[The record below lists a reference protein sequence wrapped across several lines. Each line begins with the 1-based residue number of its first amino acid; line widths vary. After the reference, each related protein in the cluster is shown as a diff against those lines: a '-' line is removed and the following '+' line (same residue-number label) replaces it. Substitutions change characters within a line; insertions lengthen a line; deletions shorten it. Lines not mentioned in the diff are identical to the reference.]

1 MNITSLSASLEA
13 KTQANLR
20 HSVTSLVSYVS
31 VAFTLLGR
39 QPSTTLF
46 QSLVITGCSILYFP
60 HLPPPPSHF
69 TLFLSFTCIVSFTFS
84 FVKIQSVQVVNQNQ
98 ATCIRAECLTSV
110 LFSPCVSYKDSYLTH
125 IIIIIN
131 SYLNHIKVHT
141 RQEIFVLQTAS
152 SEPVDPHKWC
162 GDQRYE
168 CPSSVECHPLRLQ
181 QVFFCPGSLLSNTEH
196 GNQARFL
203 P

>member
-1 MNITSLSASLEA
+1 M
-13 KTQANLR
+13 
-20 HSVTSLVSYVS
+20 
-31 VAFTLLGR
+31 
-39 QPSTTLF
+39 
-46 QSLVITGCSILYFP
+46 
-60 HLPPPPSHF
+60 
-69 TLFLSFTCIVSFTFS
+69 
-84 FVKIQSVQVVNQNQ
+84 VNQNQ

-168 CPSSVECHPLRLQ
+168 CPSSVECNPLRLQ

-203 P
+203 PWVPVPRAVWDQYGTGMTMSCLFVLYLFIGSWHDANLKKKMYTHFRIFK